1 MKSIA
6 ALLFLAVPLFAQE
19 PPPVVPLVRT
29 VLEVGGNLSWGIG
42 VSGGR
47 AVSFSLACA
56 HPHVTIA
63 ARLGNGGGHAYLD
76 AYLMRRIGPEA
87 SEEDEVAR
95 TSLDLPY
102 PFLGW
107 VTLFA
112 DVDLER
118 GAYWLVVAKPHDK
131 AFSSINWIAASPMVL
146 ESSAGVRYLGSSAY
160 TFLSDT
166 ADYIPA
172 SKFKKEIDPY
182 GFEIALTEPWGEDR
196 RN

>member
-19 PPPVVPLVRT
+19 APPVRT
-29 VLEVGGNLSWGIG
+29 VLAVGGNLSWGIG

-47 AVSFSLACA
+47 AVGFSLPCA
-56 HPHVTIA
+56 RPHVAIA

-76 AYLMRRIGPEA
+76 AYLMRRVGPEA
-87 SEEDEVAR
+87 TEEDEVAR
-95 TSLDLPY
+95 ASLDLPY

-107 VTLFA
+107 VTLFD

-118 GAYWLVVAKPHDK
+118 GVYWLVLAKPRDK

-146 ESSAGVRYLGSSAY
+146 ESSCGARYLGSSAY
-160 TFLSDT
+160 IFLSDT

-172 SKFKKEIDPY
+172 SNFKKEIDPY
-182 GFEIALTEPWGEDR
+182 GFQIALTEPLEDIVECR
-196 RN
+196 GQH